1 MSAEAGFGKFYN
13 KDWSINRQETAKSF
27 ATNGNNVL
35 LTIKDKN
42 GKWVE
47 AEIPSNVK
55 GMAFTPEG
63 IKKLNK
69 EYGFKLK
76 DGATWHDLLKTKN
89 AEYRV
94 NQSKYEK
101 FTQGVSE
108 LTQNKLAK
116 TKLDNNARQELKNNL
131 SALTTISLI
140 NGLRFV
146 D

>member
-1 MSAEAGFGKFYN
+1 
-13 KDWSINRQETAKSF
+13 
-27 ATNGNNVL
+27 
-35 LTIKDKN
+35 
-42 GKWVE
+42 
-47 AEIPSNVK
+47 
-55 GMAFTPEG
+55 MAFTPEG

-94 NQSKYEK
+94 NQSKYEE
-101 FTQGVSE
+101 FTQGVSN
-108 LTQNKLAK
+108 LTQNKLSK

-140 NGLRFV
+140 NGLRYV